1 MSSTLGV
8 IAIKSA
14 PVYNNTNKVHSVK
27 VLMKLPAAFAICLSL
42 IVCASSVAAQ
52 GARIP
57 ADAVDAFHAALRAK
71 DTAGALSLLD
81 RSLVVFEFG
90 AVDPTAE
97 AYAFQH
103 LRFDIDMAAATQWKL
118 ESRRV
123 GGEGNERWVLSNYRV
138 TGAHADGTPIDQ
150 TTLETVILRRT
161 GDLFRIVHLHWS
173 SSDAQFQAKSQGQ
186 RSQK

>member
-1 MSSTLGV
+1 MERKGTLSR
-8 IAIKSA
+8 IKIGTPQRASDF
-14 PVYNNTNKVHSVK
+14 VK
-27 VLMKLPAAFAICLSL
+27 LAVVFAIGLVL
-42 IVCASSVAAQ
+42 IAVGSSAVGQ

-81 RSLVVFEFG
+81 RSLVVYEFG

-97 AYAFQH
+97 AYAFSH
-103 LRFDIDMAAATQWKL
+103 LRFDIDMAAVTQWKL

-123 GGEGNERWVLSNYRV
+123 GGEGNERWVLSTYRV
-138 TGAHADGTPIDQ
+138 TGKHADGTPIDQ
-150 TTLETVILRRT
+150 TTLETAILRRT
-161 GDLFRIVHLHWS
+161 GELFRIVHLHWS
-173 SSDAQFQAKSQGQ
+173 SSDASFQAKSQGQ